1 MPMFGRSMDGVEVP
15 GMAERVESRR
25 KELRLSPGDFAKRAG
40 LTRQALADV
49 RGGKRKQYQ
58 DVTINGVARALRWKT
73 DWYERL
79 LVGKSPVVDG
89 KLPPSDDRIDGLE
102 ARVDG
107 LEGALV
113 SLRDELRAA
122 IEVLRRGN

>member
-1 MPMFGRSMDGVEVP
+1 MEGVEVP
-15 GMAERVESRR
+15 GMAERVENRR
-25 KELRLSPGDFAKRAG
+25 KELRLSPGDFAGRAG

-73 DWYERL
+73 DWYERIL
-79 LVGKSPVVDG
+79 AGKAPVVDRDA
-89 KLPPSDDRIDGLE
+89 PSSED
-102 ARVDG
+102 RVDR
-107 LEGALV
+107 LEIRVDELDARLV

-122 IEVLRRGN
+122 ISALRREN